1 MQFASAEEALN
12 FAIKREI
19 EAARFYTHLSQRM
32 QKREMREALLEM
44 AEEEKSH
51 RDRLIAVRDQGG
63 FESAPAS
70 TFADLRISE
79 YVEMP
84 EITDDLDYAQALIV
98 AMKREAAAR
107 ELYLELARVAPGDSL
122 RGLFLRLAEEEG
134 LHKRRFEA
142 EYDERVLEGN

>member
-1 MQFASAEEALN
+1 MQFANAEEALN

-19 EAARFYTHLSQRM
+19 EAARFYTQLSVKMQR
-32 QKREMREALLEM
+32 REMRDALLEM

-63 FESAPAS
+63 FEQAAAAA
-70 TFADLRISE
+70 FADLKISD

-84 EITDDLDYAQALIV
+84 EITTDLDYAQALIV

-107 ELYLELARVAPGDSL
+107 QLYLDLARVAPGDSL
-122 RGLFLRLAEEEG
+122 RALFERLAEEEG

>member
-1 MQFASAEEALN
+1 MKFTSAAEALN
-12 FAIKREI
+12 YAIKREI
-19 EAARFYTHLSQRM
+19 EAARFYAQLATQMQR
-32 QKREMREALLEM
+32 REMREALLEM

-63 FESAPAS
+63 FHAPAKALRDLKV
-70 TFADLRISE
+70 AD

-84 EITDDLDYAQALIV
+84 EITADLDWAQALIL

-107 ELYLELARVAPGDSL
+107 DLYLALADSAPDETL
-122 RGLFLRLAEEEG
+122 RAVFTRLAEEEG

-142 EYDERVLEGN
+142 EYEERVLEGN

>member
-12 FAIKREI
+12 YAIKREI
-19 EAARFYTHLSQRM
+19 EAARFYSQLATRM
-32 QKREMREALLEM
+32 QKREMREALQEM

-51 RDRLIAVRDQGG
+51 RDRLIAVRDAGG
-63 FESAPAS
+63 FEEAGGTPV
-70 TFADLRISE
+70 ADLKIAD

-84 EITDDLDYAQALIV
+84 EITHDLDWAQALIV

-107 ELYLELARVAPGDSL
+107 QLYLELARVAPNDSL
-122 RGLFLRLAEEEG
+122 RGLFERLAEEEG